1 MVFSITSVLEKKD
14 FNSKEVEFN
23 ALKNALQDLSLSQK
37 LFLQIKEQV
46 ETEWAQKEIL
56 FFLLEFSLKMQ
67 LEDSNIILII
77 QVNGSFHTNVIVN
90 GFYN

>member
-1 MVFSITSVLEKKD
+1 MFSITSVLEKKD